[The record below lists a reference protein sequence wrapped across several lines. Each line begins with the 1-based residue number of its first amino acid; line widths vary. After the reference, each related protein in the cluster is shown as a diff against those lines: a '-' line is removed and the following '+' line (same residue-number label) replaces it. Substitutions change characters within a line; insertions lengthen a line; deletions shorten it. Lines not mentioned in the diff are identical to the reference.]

1 MKCQHALVSQYSD
14 SLLVRQPRL
23 LDLPMCGVSPVSVD
37 EANGLLIDWSHY
49 LGPINRP
56 CRQDAYVL
64 EVHQEPVSVAVS
76 ASIVSPTVEG
86 YQRPEVVELARL
98 CTRPGESWATRV
110 MLRLWRQLCAPLFC
124 GWEIRAA
131 VAYSQNGRHEGNVY
145 RFDGWQRREGR
156 RGHARYG
163 GTWGRHRADDDPMA
177 GTKTLWVY
185 EYERDTQGV
194 PAP

>member
-76 ASIVSPTVEG
+76 ASIVKPDRGRLPASGGGGTGPALHQAG
-86 YQRPEVVELARL
+86 RVVGD
-98 CTRPGESWATRV
+98 PGD
-110 MLRLWRQLCAPLFC
+110 APVVAPAM
-124 GWEIRAA
+124 RAA
-131 VAYSQNGRHEGNVY
+131 VLRLGDTGGGGVLPKRPARGQRLSLRRLATARGSAGPRQVRRNV
-145 RFDGWQRREGR
+145 GPTPCRR
-156 RGHARYG
+156 
-163 GTWGRHRADDDPMA
+163 
-177 GTKTLWVY
+177 
-185 EYERDTQGV
+185 
-194 PAP
+194 